1 MIFKNM
7 KKKLKELNEKI
18 QKEQRGIYN
27 VSFNEKQSTPI
38 NVDLEA
44 IENAVIDYVVHYI
57 KGYHN
62 IKRDIGKGAEHI
74 KIHLEQESEG
84 QITIGELLN
93 LGNSIREYLKIF
105 KEPFIDER
113 NGKIFEWENNE
124 NVRFR
129 AVADKIANNYSEKIT
144 KFHQR
149 GGSQPPLSPFDE
161 VIITFYSDRNLKE
174 RMEFKPILQFLL

>member
-57 KGYHN
+57 KGWHN
-62 IKRDIGKGAEHI
+62 VKKKLNIIFYNYF
-74 KIHLEQESEG
+74 KI
-84 QITIGELLN
+84 
-93 LGNSIREYLKIF
+93 
-105 KEPFIDER
+105 
-113 NGKIFEWENNE
+113 
-124 NVRFR
+124 
-129 AVADKIANNYSEKIT
+129 
-144 KFHQR
+144 
-149 GGSQPPLSPFDE
+149 
-161 VIITFYSDRNLKE
+161 
-174 RMEFKPILQFLL
+174 